1 MRQNAIQ
8 HAQRKAVYHGRSP
21 KFIAN
26 PSARKSPGMTK
37 PEFLDRCRTKIVATV
52 GPACRDPQVL
62 LELVRS
68 GVDVFRVNTAHG
80 KREEHQAVV
89 DDIRAASL
97 AAGRPVGILVDLA
110 GPKIR
115 LGQLQ
120 QDPIE
125 CKLGAEFVFV
135 RGEPKAPNQFSST
148 YTRLID
154 DLAVGNPIL
163 LADGTVSMVV
173 TQVSKEEVHCKVT
186 GAGILRSRQGIN
198 LPGAKLSVPSMTEAD
213 RENAI
218 WAAQQKID
226 FVSLSFVRT
235 PREVVALKELMR
247 SANSDAY
254 VIAKIEKRE
263 ALDNLEEVV
272 KAADGVMVAR
282 GDLGVEMDVAETPVA
297 QKRIIA
303 MCQKW
308 RRPVIVATQ
317 MLDSMQQNRR
327 PTRAEATD
335 VANAIYDG
343 ADACMLSGETAIG
356 LFPIE
361 TVQMMNSIMAVT
373 EEYYVAKPPPR
384 DEQSLL
390 ADEVTPVTAAVC
402 SGAAHIA
409 QQLNA
414 KLVVIVTKSG
424 ATARIK
430 AKQRD
435 LIPTLGVSDNDQ
447 TLRQMCLLWGITPM
461 SGLAIDD
468 PPELRRQVAERG
480 LAAGT
485 LKKGDMLVFVTGGA
499 YIKRAHNVLVVHEVE

>member
-1 MRQNAIQ
+1 M
-8 HAQRKAVYHGRSP
+8 KLS
-21 KFIAN
+21 
-26 PSARKSPGMTK
+26 
-37 PEFLDRCRTKIVATV
+37 FLDRCRTKIVATV
-52 GPACRDPQVL
+52 GPACRDPQIL
-62 LELVRS
+62 LELVHS

-80 KREEHQAVV
+80 NRSEHQAVV
-89 DDIRAASL
+89 EDIRAASV

-120 QDPIE
+120 QDPLE
-125 CKLGAEFVFV
+125 CKVGAEFVFV
-135 RGEPKAPNQFSST
+135 RGEPSGPNQLSST

-154 DLAVGNPIL
+154 ELSVGNPVM

-173 TQVSKEEVHCKVT
+173 TKVAKDAVHCKVT

-218 WAAQQKID
+218 WAAQQGID
-226 FVSLSFVRT
+226 FISLSFVRT
-235 PREVVALKELMR
+235 PREVVALKELLR

-327 PTRAEATD
+327 PTRAEVTD

-356 LFPIE
+356 QFPTE
-361 TVQMMNSIMAVT
+361 AVAMMNSIMAVT
-373 EEYYVAKPPPR
+373 EDYYVSNPPPR
-384 DEQSLL
+384 VEQSLL
-390 ADEVTPVTAAVC
+390 TDEVHPVTAAVC

-409 QQLNA
+409 QELSA

-435 LIPTLGVSDNDQ
+435 LIPTIGCSDNEQ

-461 SGLAIDD
+461 SGMPVDE
-468 PPELRRQVAERG
+468 PPELRRLIGERG
-480 LAAGT
+480 LAVGA
-485 LKKGDMLVFVTGGA
+485 LKKGDKLVFVTGGS
-499 YIKRAHNVLVVHEVE
+499 YVKRAHNVLVVHEVE